1 MLGGG
6 GKVSML
12 PQLHYYRLLIHH
24 NMYITF
30 LTLLFCLHNVVDIL
44 HVNKIVLIKTNTIL
58 QVCIACFADGRLGF
72 EDVVQYLL
80 ETHKV
85 SVDLRDTGNK
95 TMIFHAVTSSQPS
108 VLRYL
113 LSQVSY
119 ALK

>member
-1 MLGGG
+1 
-6 GKVSML
+6 
-12 PQLHYYRLLIHH
+12 
-24 NMYITF
+24 MYITF

-72 EDVVQYLL
+72 EDVVQYFL
-80 ETHKV
+80 ETRKV